1 MIKTEMTL
9 AKDIL
14 CRQSAELS
22 LGSLL
27 PETMRASISS
37 TMDQGFFSHNCL
49 DILSN
54 VNPSHDDVYAT
65 FLEVLTYNG
74 IPIFSES
81 DAVWVLAEYYLIPIA
96 NGETD
101 PANGLH
107 QLMENVIWNYGFP
120 NDKSYACDSHGF
132 ELLYGA
138 YYGCDDLDPIHDAS
152 NKRWEDR
159 NNMIVIHAKA
169 WIKKYSPVRR
179 SMA

>member
-1 MIKTEMTL
+1 MIKTTMTL
-9 AKDIL
+9 TKDIL

-27 PETMRASISS
+27 PETMQASISS
-37 TMDQGFFSHNCL
+37 MMDQGFFSNNCL

-65 FLEVLTYNG
+65 FLEMLAYFD

-81 DAVWVLAEYYLIPIA
+81 DAVRVLAEYYLVPIA
-96 NGETD
+96 NGEID

-107 QLMENVIWNYGFP
+107 QLMEKVIWNYGFP
-120 NDKSYACDSHGF
+120 NDKISSCDSHGLEF
-132 ELLYGA
+132 LYGV
-138 YYGCDDLDPIHDAS
+138 YYGCDDLDPILDAS

-159 NNMIVIHAKA
+159 NDMIVIHAKA
-169 WIKKYSPVRR
+169 WIKKYSPVLR
-179 SMA
+179 SIE